1 LFAAQ
6 AQKLSEDR
14 LASKLSL
21 AVCAFGS
28 LALAGCGFG
37 LKVPEIQES
46 WNGPDDGDLL
56 VREISKTVYLSI
68 EKAVV
73 CVMQEHGPL
82 ADPKN
87 REHFKKNWGVQAT
100 LVLTIQEATTLAPG
114 LTLNTPMHNGIVNFA
129 GEYFGSSSAVV
140 RGPWG
145 GLVSGYPST
154 YLWGPQQIGQSYN
167 FGLGGKASTQATR
180 IESSGAYFTVE
191 QLLQNAKAEN
201 VRTGRR
207 YEKELANCDDQT
219 IDEAERDRLYP
230 DEQENGRKPSKTAQF
245 LSLIVNN
252 DLKIY
257 NWLASALHIQ
267 EVIAGMGGGA
277 VDTGTGKGGKSPA
290 VGQNAITHE
299 VQFFVVTEGS
309 VTPSWRLVRVSAN
322 QSSPFFDTQRQ
333 RTHDLIVTFGPR
345 DPKTGQ
351 LERAAQQQHDAALYG
366 LANVNGI
373 RGIFQP

>member
-1 LFAAQ
+1 MISGFA
-6 AQKLSEDR
+6 
-14 LASKLSL
+14 SL
-21 AVCAFGS
+21 AVS
-28 LALAGCGFG
+28 GCGFG
-37 LKVPEIQES
+37 LRVPEIQEAWDS
-46 WNGPDDGDLL
+46 PQDGDLL
-56 VREISKTVYLSI
+56 IREISKTVYLSI

-73 CVMQEHGPL
+73 CVMQDSGPL
-82 ADPKN
+82 RDPKN
-87 REHFKKNWGVQAT
+87 RELFKKNWGVQAT
-100 LVLTIQEATTLAPG
+100 LVLTIQESSALAPG
-114 LTLNTPMHNGIVNFA
+114 LTLNTQMHNGVVNFA
-129 GEYFGSSSAVV
+129 GEYFGSSTASFG
-140 RGPWG
+140 GPWAPF
-145 GLVSGYPST
+145 VSGYPST
-154 YLWGPQQIGQSYN
+154 STFGPLQVPQAYSLG
-167 FGLGGKASTQATR
+167 FGGKASSQATR

-191 QLLQNAKAEN
+191 KLLQNAKLEN
-201 VRTGRR
+201 VRTGSR
-207 YEKELANCDDQT
+207 YEKEQAQCGEQT
-219 IDEAERDRLYP
+219 IDEAERDKLYP

-257 NWLASALHIQ
+257 DWLASALHIQ
-267 EVIAGMGGGA
+267 EVIAGMGGGTM
-277 VDTGTGKGGKSPA
+277 DTGKGSGKSPA

-299 VQFFVVTEGS
+299 VAFFVVTEGS

-322 QSSPFFDTQRQ
+322 QNSPLFDTQRQ